1 MERKKYKQIR
11 VIAAM
16 FIGVVVAGA
25 VGVQSYWLA
34 LAAVAT
40 GMFFMGIVRAKAG
53 IKTDEREEAVR
64 EKAAQAT
71 YAIFAP
77 TIGLGSFFLMM
88 LAQKKE
94 FYFIEALGMVFAYLT
109 LFMLVLYAISY
120 HFFNRKYGG
129 SGDEE

>member
-1 MERKKYKQIR
+1 
-11 VIAAM
+11 
-16 FIGVVVAGA
+16 
-25 VGVQSYWLA
+25 
-34 LAAVAT
+34 
-40 GMFFMGIVRAKAG
+40 MFFMGIVRAKAG

-94 FYFIEALGMVFAYLT
+94 FYFIETLGMVFAYLT